1 MLVQMLY
8 RTGSLKINVNDMS
21 MNQMYKHNLLE
32 MFGALFALKLEKELM
47 KGLYMQYVQLE
58 ENLPVV
64 KGNILFQNKYK
75 IKQLV
80 LIVYIVNTK
89 NFLLKTN

>member
-1 MLVQMLY
+1 
-8 RTGSLKINVNDMS
+8 
-21 MNQMYKHNLLE
+21 MYKHNLLE

-64 KGNILFQNKYK
+64 KGNILFKT
-75 IKQLV
+75 
-80 LIVYIVNTK
+80 NTK
-89 NFLLKTN
+89 SSNSC